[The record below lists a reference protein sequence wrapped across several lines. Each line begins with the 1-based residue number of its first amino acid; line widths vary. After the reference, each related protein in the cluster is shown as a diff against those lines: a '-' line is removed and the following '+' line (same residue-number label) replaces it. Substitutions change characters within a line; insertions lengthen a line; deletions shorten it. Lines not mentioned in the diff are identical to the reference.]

1 MTLCQIMNSTASWD
15 VTKIFSRHMFIQK
28 HCPCK
33 ASKFCLSLTC
43 MSLPL
48 LHPYIPCAFH
58 MRQLRSLLIYIAS
71 IMLAL
76 DAEGKLMLLQPPS
89 IGQDCGHGAAAGQTA
104 DGFLRKN
111 AIMERVGMRERK
123 SVVEERK
130 RLDWRMNVTHHLL
143 FTLFSFP

>member
-1 MTLCQIMNSTASWD
+1 
-15 VTKIFSRHMFIQK
+15 
-28 HCPCK
+28 
-33 ASKFCLSLTC
+33 
-43 MSLPL
+43 
-48 LHPYIPCAFH
+48 
-58 MRQLRSLLIYIAS
+58 
-71 IMLAL
+71 MLAL
-76 DAEGKLMLLQPPS
+76 DGEGKLMLLQPPS
-89 IGQDCGHGAAAGQTA
+89 TGQDCGHDAAAGQTA